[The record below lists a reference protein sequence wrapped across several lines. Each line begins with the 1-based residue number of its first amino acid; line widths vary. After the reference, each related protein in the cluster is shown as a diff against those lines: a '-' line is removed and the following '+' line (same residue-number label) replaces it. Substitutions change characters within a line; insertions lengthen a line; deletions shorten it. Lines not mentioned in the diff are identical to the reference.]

1 MKRSFKTHP
10 DYMAILIGK
19 GSVSC
24 VCQSSGIHMPL
35 SNYRTL
41 GRSGLAVSPL
51 ALGTMTFGTARWGSG
66 ETGSRDVFNAYL
78 DAGGNFIDSADVYSG
93 GRCEEM
99 LGEFIAA
106 RAARHSIVI
115 ATKSGFATGHGVHT
129 GGNGATHVRAALEG
143 SLRRLR
149 TDYVDMLWVH
159 VWDSVTPAEEL
170 LETMG
175 NLIKAGKVRYWG
187 ISNTP
192 AWYVAKVATLAAARG
207 QPAPIALQYFY
218 SLVNRDIEEEFV
230 PLAAEFGMAIQPWSP
245 LAFGLLTAKYD
256 RTVVEAGASRDGGL
270 AREAA
275 TSGAERPVD
284 DKRLDGANP
293 FGDSLFTD
301 RNWAIVEAVKR
312 VAAECGES
320 AARVALAWVVQ
331 RPGVW
336 STLMG
341 VSKIE
346 QLQDNM
352 AALKIWLSEAQLAE
366 LDQVS
371 ATGKRSLYTLFT
383 PAVRRQVV
391 FGGSPVRPWSE

>member
-1 MKRSFKTHP
+1 MSL
-10 DYMAILIGK
+10 AE
-19 GSVSC
+19 
-24 VCQSSGIHMPL
+24 
-35 SNYRTL
+35 YRTL

-66 ETGSRDVFNAYL
+66 QDSSRDVFNAYL
-78 DAGGNFIDSADVYSG
+78 DAGGNFIDTADVYSG

-106 RAARHSIVI
+106 RAARDAIVI

-129 GGNGATHVRAALEG
+129 GGNGAKHVRAALEG
-143 SLRRLR
+143 SLKRLR

-170 LETMG
+170 LETTS

-192 AWYVAKVATLAAARG
+192 AWYVAQVATLAAARG

-245 LAFGLLTAKYD
+245 LAFGLLTGKYD
-256 RTVVEAGASRDGGL
+256 RRAVEAAAPRDGGL
-270 AREAA
+270 PREAA
-275 TSGAERPVD
+275 EAGAERPAE
-284 DKRLDGANP
+284 DKRLDGGNP
-293 FGDSLFTD
+293 FGDSLFTE
-301 RNWAIVEAVKR
+301 RNWAIVDAVKR
-312 VAAECGES
+312 VAAACGES

-346 QLQDNM
+346 QLHDNL
-352 AALKIWLSEAQLAE
+352 AALEIRLSRAQLAD
-366 LDQVS
+366 LDQAS
-371 ATGKRSLYTLFT
+371 ATAQRMLYSLFT
-383 PAVRRQVV
+383 PSVRQHAV
-391 FGGSPVRPWSE
+391 FGASPVRSWSELAIPS